1 MITIEKNTIS
11 VNTVTLKGELF
22 YNDVLLLTY
31 KIEYPEFSSSVYRV
45 PLKAINMLYKVK
57 AMTFQKRCETT
68 LLNNATEQYQKAME
82 NDFPFHAYEAVMTF
96 HVTYLASGVLS
107 LYFDKYEYT
116 GGAHGSTERDS
127 QTYNLLKYS
136 LVRLNQLITCP
147 IDYKTYILG
156 EVRKQIEQDK
166 SIYFENYAELTA
178 ETFNPNS
185 FYLTPEGVVIYYQQ
199 YDIAPYSS
207 GIREFLIPY
216 SDCVKAPS
224 PGAA

>member
-1 MITIEKNTIS
+1 VITIEKNTIS
-11 VNTVTLKGELF
+11 VNTITLKGELY
-22 YNDVLLLTY
+22 YNGILLLTY
-31 KIEYPEFSSSVYRV
+31 KIEYPEFSSTVYRM

-68 LLNNATEQYQKAME
+68 LFNQATDQYKNALE
-82 NDFPFHAYEAVMTF
+82 NDFPFHAYDAVMTF
-96 HVTYLASGVLS
+96 NVTYLTSGVLS

-127 QTYNLLKYS
+127 QTYNLLRYS
-136 LVRLNQLITCP
+136 LVRLGQIVTCQP
-147 IDYKTYILG
+147 DYKTYILD
-156 EVRKQIEQDK
+156 EVTKQIEQDK
-166 SIYFENYAELTA
+166 SIYFENYAELAA

-216 SDCVKAPS
+216 SDCVKAPTM
-224 PGAA
+224 GN